1 MPAEGRC
8 PASLPDTLPG
18 EGVLFMDKKRALLFV
33 NGELPAAGRVAALI
47 QPDDFLVAVDG
58 GLEHLKLLQRQP
70 HLLIGDLDSVSL
82 QDVVRLET
90 AGVPV
95 ERFPVEKDESDLEL
109 ALDSVV
115 KRGYRTLRIIAGVGG
130 RLDQTLA
137 NLFLLA
143 RPHLADCDLR
153 LDDGQTEVLLVRQ
166 SALIEG
172 QPGETVSLL
181 PLGRPACGVTTLGLR
196 YPLHAETLWP
206 DRTRGVSNA
215 LAEPRASIR
224 LHDGLIICVHLRFDL

>member
-1 MPAEGRC
+1 MKN
-8 PASLPDTLPG
+8 L
-18 EGVLFMDKKRALLFV
+18 RALLFV
-33 NGELPAAGRVAALI
+33 NGELPDPRQVAALI

-58 GLEHLKLLQRQP
+58 GLEHLKALHLQP
-70 HLLIGDLDSVSL
+70 HLLVGDLDSVDP
-82 QDVVRLET
+82 QDVTRLEA

-95 ERFPVEKDESDLEL
+95 ERFPVEKDENDLEL

-115 KRGYRTLRIIAGVGG
+115 RRGCRTLRIIAGVGG

-166 SALIEG
+166 SAQIEG

-215 LAEPRASIR
+215 LSEPRASIR
-224 LHDGLIICVHLRFDL
+224 LSEGLLICVHIMGEGLGVRI